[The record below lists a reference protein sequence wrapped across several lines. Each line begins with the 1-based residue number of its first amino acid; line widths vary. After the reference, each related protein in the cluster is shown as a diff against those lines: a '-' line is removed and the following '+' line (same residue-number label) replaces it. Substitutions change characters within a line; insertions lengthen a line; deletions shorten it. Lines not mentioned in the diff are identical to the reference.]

1 MFASVLTPT
10 LGQYENL
17 TASKP
22 LATKFVTYDIEYS
35 LQKLYNFYNLRQ
47 EVLWSGVFVHWFVV
61 ISLCSAYVPNSVLEL
76 PGGWGGWTPLAH
88 WSEPLVLLNFNPLGG
103 GGLPNP

>member
-47 EVLWSGVFVHWFVV
+47 EVL
-61 ISLCSAYVPNSVLEL
+61 
-76 PGGWGGWTPLAH
+76 
-88 WSEPLVLLNFNPLGG
+88 
-103 GGLPNP
+103 